1 MALTYSQKRY
11 IQDNYQKISSENIAK
26 TLNISLDDVNNHI
39 QKFYNNFNKKIKLS
53 HNSHE
58 ALPEVIDI
66 SFQNWIKKHWINL
79 LILLFFILIVYANG
93 LMSDLVSDDIP
104 AIVDIEKQLQS
115 PSYLTLNP
123 TFFPRAIQYFLAY
136 KIGGVTPIYYRLFN
150 IFFHIGTVWMVYAIV
165 PFFSRKKLMP
175 FLVASLVAVHPI
187 MVESVTWISGGIYAQ
202 TAFSILISFYF
213 YLKYRQSGSR
223 RLILLSLF
231 FYLLA
236 LTTSEKIIIYP
247 GILFVYE
254 FVFYNVW
261 KTWPRI
267 LPYFVISFV
276 WLLFIMTRVND
287 RIQYLEQIGSLD
299 FGKNVY
305 NPLEQI
311 PTAVATYLELI
322 FWPDK
327 LTLYHSEF
335 RLNLYQFFYLAG
347 IFLVYVGVTIY
358 TYFKNKT
365 LFFWLTL
372 FFITLI
378 PTMNPLGLSWIAAE
392 RYVYLGSIGVYFFV
406 AYFLAKLIDTKKYQA
421 VGYVLVSFILVALS
435 VRSIVRNIDW
445 QTQDNLW
452 LATGKTSPSDP
463 KTHNNLGD
471 VYARRGDWKKS
482 AEEFATAIRI
492 NPKYPDAYYNLG
504 NLYRTLKKYDEAMPL
519 FERTLALNP
528 NVWQAHQNI
537 AVINFERGDIVGAE
551 SHLKKA
557 LEISP
562 ENSTLH
568 SNLGIVYYQLNKKQ
582 EALNEFQLA
591 VQLEP
596 KNENAKA
603 WIQKMLSEK

>member
-1 MALTYSQKRY
+1 MALTYSQKRF
-11 IQDNYQKISSENIAK
+11 IQDNFQKKSNSEIAHILKISV
-26 TLNISLDDVNNHI
+26 DDVNEHI
-39 QKFYNNFNKKIKLS
+39 ERYFKVNNKKISLTTDKDDVVVS
-53 HNSHE
+53 NIN
-58 ALPEVIDI
+58 V
-66 SFQNWIKKHWINL
+66 SFRTWIKEHWINL
-79 LILLFFILIVYANG
+79 LVLLFFILIVYANG
-93 LMSDLVSDDIP
+93 LTADLVSDDIP
-104 AIVDIEKQLQS
+104 AITDLEKELQTPAYMS
-115 PSYLTLNP
+115 TIP
-123 TFFPRAIQYFLAY
+123 TFAARTVQYYIAY
-136 KIGGVTPIYYRLFN
+136 KIGGLTPIFYRMFN
-150 IFFHIGTVWMVYAIV
+150 IFFHIGFVWMVYVLV
-165 PFFSRKKLMP
+165 PFFTRKKLMP
-175 FLVASLVAVHPI
+175 FLVAAIAAVHPI
-187 MVESVTWISGGIYAQ
+187 MVESVTWISGGIYSMA
-202 TAFSILISFYF
+202 AFSLLISFYF
-213 YLKYRQSGSR
+213 YLQNRQYSKKKY
-223 RLILLSLF
+223 LISSLF
-231 FYLLA
+231 FFVLA
-236 LTTSEKIIIYP
+236 MSVSEKVIIFP
-247 GILFVYE
+247 AILVLYE
-254 FVFYNVW
+254 FTFYNIW
-261 KTWPRI
+261 KNWGRTVPFFI
-267 LPYFVISFV
+267 LGFIWLVI
-276 WLLFIMTRVND
+276 IMTRVND

-299 FGKNVY
+299 FGKNIY

-311 PTAVATYLELI
+311 PTAVSTYLELI

-568 SNLGIVYYQLNKKQ
+568 SNLGIVYYHLNKKQ
-582 EALNEFQLA
+582 YHRTLLEF
-591 VQLEP
+591 
-596 KNENAKA
+596 
-603 WIQKMLSEK
+603 